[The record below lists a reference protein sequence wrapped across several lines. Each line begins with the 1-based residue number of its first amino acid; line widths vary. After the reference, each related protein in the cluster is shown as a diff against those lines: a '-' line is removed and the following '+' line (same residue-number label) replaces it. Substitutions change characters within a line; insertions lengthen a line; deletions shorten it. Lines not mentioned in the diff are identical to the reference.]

1 MVCWSS
7 DTIEKDGEKERE
19 GERGGGGAYRQTYQT
34 RQSPTEAERWTDKRR
49 R

>member
-19 GERGGGGAYRQTYQT
+19 GERGGGGGIQTDI
-34 RQSPTEAERWTDKRR
+34 SD
-49 R
+49 